1 MFLKGIFMNVLSLHA
16 VIICWCHQKGVMSD
30 RVITVIAREK
40 AINDTEGLG
49 ETQDDDISC
58 KITVG
63 SFCSAAFLKW
73 GNFNTTIFFVR
84 KTREQFVHC
93 GAPDNCL
100 CTDTK
105 SLYHRSPDGSTQCG
119 WKMCTLVVIP
129 INDNILPHCI
139 KYGNVYFQSNVFSH
153 LIIHPLCLAV
163 VR

>member
-1 MFLKGIFMNVLSLHA
+1 MFLKRYFYECTQFTCSDYLLMSP
-16 VIICWCHQKGVMSD
+16 KGSD
-30 RVITVIAREK
+30 EWPSDHCYCPWESHKRHW
-40 AINDTEGLG
+40 GLG

-93 GAPDNCL
+93 GAPDNGL